1 MEETNDRP
9 QWLLELENRK
19 RKPRLAHEAGAGAPC
34 MICNASC
41 PGLDLHFWRKTCK
54 ICKCSR
60 DDHDVANN
68 DFPQFDLLFGPSGKL
83 KRKPMLLRIP
93 IKKQNDT
100 ETIFDWIPPDTTK
113 EVATDYMNALPIEK
127 LPISGSNGAI
137 LRKQLLQKQLP
148 LHDIDHKACDEL
160 SEGEKKEL
168 EKYVENLK
176 KYAGQGKVTK
186 MLGARPFDR
195 SLMTPINATDMQRF
209 NSQHKPH
216 QSVSIPQL
224 RTPSSFTKNIQ
235 YGKIPYESKPDLQL
249 NMEAIDSERNSLEK
263 ECSKPAAFHTI
274 VNSSIPTYEA
284 NSEILPVACQHGCHE
299 SINCQHIETNS
310 CSLPTINHDQKLK
323 HVEQSVIPLKSSVDL
338 QTMPSNAVISNSAMQ
353 PEMHLL
359 EAADTMLANA
369 LLPPSAI
376 HSHDI
381 VSSTL
386 DKEGLMFIRDK
397 LNSKYGMQ
405 ETSQGNHAQSFS
417 HTKGVDKATI
427 MDSQKSLSPIVPA
440 MKNNVIDTKKN
451 DLQHA
456 VKPITAEK
464 HVSKTASEV
473 IQSTSLNNIAP
484 TFVQDKSSTH
494 PRHKTSNTISHP
506 LQAHN
511 ILSNTNV
518 LEHKPVS
525 SLNSQDRYDIDHK
538 EVSKKCELPSSHS
551 DVSNANCIKG
561 ILSGIKNVPAAISYS
576 ENLHYQVFP
585 SELNCEVNQV
595 TQNSPDVDTVNETM
609 KDLTIESSKPQNCD
623 KCQEQ
628 INIGDVVVTVEKAKN
643 ILWHPGCFVCSVCNE
658 LLVDLVY
665 FYYKNQLYCGRDL
678 ASLLGIPRCF
688 ACDELIFVREYTVA
702 EGHNYHIKHFCC
714 WNCDIPLAG
723 QQYISENDHPLC
735 LPCYQNTY
743 AKTCNACNAVIAADQ
758 QGVAIKNL
766 NFHAIENCFCCYTCR
781 KNLLNSRMAVK
792 ENKLFCSKDCIS
804 KFSNR
809 SNSG

>member
-1 MEETNDRP
+1 MEQTNDRP

-93 IKKQNDT
+93 IKKQNES
-100 ETIFDWIPPDTTK
+100 ETTFDWIPPDTSK
-113 EVATDYMNALPIEK
+113 EIATDYMNALPIEK
-127 LPISGSNGAI
+127 LPISGSSGAI

-176 KYAGQGKVTK
+176 KYAGQGKVMK

-209 NSQHKPH
+209 NSQHKSQKP
-216 QSVSIPQL
+216 VIIPQL
-224 RTPSSFTKNIQ
+224 RTPSSFTKNIP
-235 YGKIPYESKPDLQL
+235 YGKVPHENKSDLQH
-249 NMEAIDSERNSLEK
+249 NMEAADNERNNLDK
-263 ECSKPAAFHTI
+263 EHSNAAAFHTI
-274 VNSSIPTYEA
+274 ATSLIPTYEA
-284 NSEILPVACQHGCHE
+284 NSEILPVACQHGCPEPIH
-299 SINCQHIETNS
+299 CKHIDKNL
-310 CSLPTINHDQKLK
+310 CSLPIINYDKNLK
-323 HVEQSVIPLKSSVDL
+323 HMEQNVLPLKSNADL
-338 QTMPSNAVISNSAMQ
+338 QIKPCNTEVSKSGME
-353 PEMHLL
+353 PEMSLL

-386 DKEGLMFIRDK
+386 DKKGLMFIRDK

-405 ETSQGNHAQSFS
+405 ETSQGNHTQSS
-417 HTKGVDKATI
+417 AYAKSLDKAANI
-427 MDSQKSLSPIVPA
+427 DSQKGVSPILPA
-440 MKNNVIDTKKN
+440 LKSHIIDMKTN
-451 DLQHA
+451 DSQHA
-456 VKPITAEK
+456 AKPITAEK
-464 HVSKTASEV
+464 HVCKTASEIVQSISVNNTAPTLVHDKNSTYPSHKTCNTASSPLQTRNV
-473 IQSTSLNNIAP
+473 INNI
-484 TFVQDKSSTH
+484 
-494 PRHKTSNTISHP
+494 
-506 LQAHN
+506 
-511 ILSNTNV
+511 NV
-518 LEHKPVS
+518 LENRPVS
-525 SLNSQDRYDIDHK
+525 SLHSQDKYDINHK
-538 EVSKKCELPSSHS
+538 DISQKCELPSSNS
-551 DVSNANCIKG
+551 DVNNTNCVKG
-561 ILSGIKNVPAAISYS
+561 ILSGIQNVPTAISYS
-576 ENLHYQVFP
+576 ENLNCQVFP
-585 SELNCEVNQV
+585 SELNCQV
-595 TQNSPDVDTVNETM
+595 AQFTQNPPNMDIVNEAM
-609 KDLTIESSKPQNCD
+609 KDITIDSSKLPNCD
-623 KCQEQ
+623 KCQKH
-628 INIGDVVVTVEKAKN
+628 INVGDVVVTVEKAKN

-758 QGVAIKNL
+758 QGVAVKNL
-766 NFHAIENCFCCYTCR
+766 NFHATERCFCCYICK
-781 KNLLNSRMAVK
+781 KNLLNNRMAIK
-792 ENKLFCSKDCIS
+792 EDKLFCSKDCIS

-809 SNSG
+809 NNSE